1 MVYYR
6 WLEKW
11 KRDRRKGYRKFLYP
25 NETTVS
31 KSSPVDKDKV
41 TMYAQ
46 WEAIQYTVLYDGN
59 GGTGK
64 MGNQTV
70 TYGIATRL
78 NKNQYQ
84 RNGYK
89 FKGWNAYRESDK
101 KWYTT
106 DGWRSGK
113 EIEEKRLSKVF
124 VSK

>member
-46 WEAIQYTVLYDGN
+46 WEGIQYTVLYDGKVWWDWKN
-59 GGTGK
+59 GK
-64 MGNQTV
+64 PDGNV
-70 TYGIATRL
+70 
-78 NKNQYQ
+78 
-84 RNGYK
+84 
-89 FKGWNAYRESDK
+89 WNSNAVE
-101 KWYTT
+101 
-106 DGWRSGK
+106 
-113 EIEEKRLSKVF
+113 
-124 VSK
+124 

>member
-1 MVYYR
+1 M
-6 WLEKW
+6 
-11 KRDRRKGYRKFLYP
+11 
-25 NETTVS
+25 
-31 KSSPVDKDKV
+31 
-41 TMYAQ
+41 
-46 WEAIQYTVLYDGN
+46 YTVLYDGN

-113 EIEEKRLSKVF
+113 EIEEKGYRKFLYPNETT
-124 VSK
+124 VSKSSPVDKDKVTMYAQWEK